1 MKYAKLVR
9 VFSIVIVL
17 SLLLFALPAS
27 PVQAAREIVL
37 DPEEGSIGDTIAIVG
52 TDFNKSTPD
61 YDKYATIYFSSQ
73 EASTLDDIDEDVT
86 TYEVVKDGVWLD
98 EDGAFETTFTVPSKL
113 DDGDDDEDVVSGT
126 YYVYVCHYG
135 YPDIRA
141 YAEFNIPD
149 GEIPVPPVGP
159 FTMAYFAKYDGIDG
173 ESIDDSHDKW
183 IDILSIDWGV
193 HQPTAG
199 ASGMSRR
206 RGSAEV
212 DDMVITFA
220 YEKSAP
226 KLAEKCLM
234 GAVIPRLEIEL
245 TADFGGTRAT
255 YLRYEFKNVMVT
267 SYDVSGNVADGVPPT
282 VTVANNFEEIRVT
295 YSEYAPD
302 GSHQGNVEFEW
313 KVEEGE

>member
-1 MKYAKLVR
+1 MSYFVKTLVR
-9 VFSIVIVL
+9 ITPFVVISIILGLVGT
-17 SLLLFALPAS
+17 S
-27 PVQAAREIVL
+27 PVLESAQ
-37 DPEEGSIGDTIAIVG
+37 
-52 TDFNKSTPD
+52 
-61 YDKYATIYFSSQ
+61 
-73 EASTLDDIDEDVT
+73 ASTTSPTSLEQMITPVSTGDIADEI
-86 TYEVVKDGVWLD
+86 
-98 EDGAFETTFTVPSKL
+98 SI
-113 DDGDDDEDVVSGT
+113 S
-126 YYVYVCHYG
+126 
-135 YPDIRA
+135 
-141 YAEFNIPD
+141 
-149 GEIPVPPVGP
+149 
-159 FTMAYFAKYDGIDG
+159 TMAYFAKYGGIDG
-173 ESIDDSHDKW
+173 ESTDDNHDKW

-199 ASGMSRR
+199 ASGMARR

-212 DDMVITFA
+212 DDMVITFL

-245 TADFGGTRAT
+245 TADFGGARAT